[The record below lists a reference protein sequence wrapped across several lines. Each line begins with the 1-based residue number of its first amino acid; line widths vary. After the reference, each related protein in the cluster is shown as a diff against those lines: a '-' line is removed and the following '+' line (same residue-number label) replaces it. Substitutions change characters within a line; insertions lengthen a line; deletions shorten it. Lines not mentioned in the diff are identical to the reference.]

1 MQEQY
6 KFPLVFMLR
15 LCIVPTLESEDAEE
29 HQKRTFYLMR
39 LQAIME
45 TAKAVGMVALV
56 E

>member
-1 MQEQY
+1 MQEQH

-15 LCIVPTLESEDAEE
+15 LCIVPTLESEDAEKR
-29 HQKRTFYLMR
+29 QKRTFYLMR